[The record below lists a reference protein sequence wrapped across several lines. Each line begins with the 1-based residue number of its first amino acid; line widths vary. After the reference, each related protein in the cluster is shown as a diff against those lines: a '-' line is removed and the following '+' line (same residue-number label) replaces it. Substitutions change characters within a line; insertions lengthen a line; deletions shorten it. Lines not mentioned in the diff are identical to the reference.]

1 MSRSRDQCIESQD
14 EIDTAE
20 QELEQGKSR
29 SSKLDREGSLAVF
42 QGLVG
47 GVTSVP
53 TTNMLHCMMNPAC
66 GTSPHCRHDDRLC
79 ANETFRCEESL
90 SISSSIIPH
99 IRCWYQSITIP
110 VSRGY
115 LQVRLQRRLIR
126 LEIFA
131 GLSHAHYAMIAYAQ

>member
-1 MSRSRDQCIESQD
+1 VSRSRDQCIESQD

-79 ANETFRCEESL
+79 ANETIGCEESL
-90 SISSSIIPH
+90 SISSSNTS
-99 IRCWYQSITIP
+99 YSLL
-110 VSRGY
+110 VSKHY
-115 LQVRLQRRLIR
+115 STCEPKASSSEIAPSLIR
-126 LEIFA
+126 GEIFA
-131 GLSHAHYAMIAYAQ
+131 GVSRAHYAIIAYLQ

>member
-1 MSRSRDQCIESQD
+1 VSRSRDQCIESQD

-90 SISSSIIPH
+90 SMSSSNASCSLLVSELYNTCEPRAFLSDIA
-99 IRCWYQSITIP
+99 QS
-110 VSRGY
+110 
-115 LQVRLQRRLIR
+115 
-126 LEIFA
+126 
-131 GLSHAHYAMIAYAQ
+131 